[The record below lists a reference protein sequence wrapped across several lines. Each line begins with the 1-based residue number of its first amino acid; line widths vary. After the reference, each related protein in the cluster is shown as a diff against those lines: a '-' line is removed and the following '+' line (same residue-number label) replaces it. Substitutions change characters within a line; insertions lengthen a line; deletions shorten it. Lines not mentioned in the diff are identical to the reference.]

1 MTSLVKLIKIDV
13 IKLNS
18 QKVRQLKKFYQISYI
33 MILTHLSN
41 TIKKI
46 VGEKF
51 VSWTLQYF
59 YVIQSEI
66 EALFNDFVSCQA
78 ICIDCRC
85 LLR

>member
-13 IKLNS
+13 IKLS
-18 QKVRQLKKFYQISYI
+18 KSKTVKKFYQRSYI

-51 VSWTLQYF
+51 VS
-59 YVIQSEI
+59 
-66 EALFNDFVSCQA
+66 
-78 ICIDCRC
+78 
-85 LLR
+85 

>member
-51 VSWTLQYF
+51 VS
-59 YVIQSEI
+59 
-66 EALFNDFVSCQA
+66 
-78 ICIDCRC
+78 
-85 LLR
+85 